1 MMIKSLIGLLI
12 LFWVLGLVFDIAGG
26 LIHVLLVIAL
36 VVFVFDFITGRR
48 QGQLDNYEP
57 KQIKRPKNWERF
69 FYIPFSLVE

>member
-48 QGQLDNYEP
+48 KG
-57 KQIKRPKNWERF
+57 
-69 FYIPFSLVE
+69 